1 MSIRSERAA
10 AVAEPQQYA
19 NARDAEYADLFAQAP
34 VIFAALNGPK
44 LLLEA
49 ANPAFFEVFGGD
61 VSSVGKPVREVLPEL
76 APQGVLDHLEA
87 VFRTGTAY
95 RARDGRLVIGR
106 PGDEREGFFN
116 VTYEPRRDT
125 EGSIDGVIVLAVETT
140 AFHHA
145 QLLASEQR
153 ILLEQIARDAPLEE
167 ILRGM
172 ARTIEELSPDT
183 IVSVLLAD
191 VDGQHLRHGA
201 GPSLPPFYNEAI
213 DGIAIGEGVGSC
225 GTAAHTLGTVIVSD
239 ISTDA
244 LWENYRDLA
253 RRAGLAACWSTPI
266 QGTDER
272 LLGTFAMYH
281 REPKAPEPNDIALSI
296 AFARIAA
303 LAIERHHTLA
313 AQRAAQERERAAR
326 EDLAFILEASTAI
339 TREPHYAECLQC
351 LARLTVPALT
361 PLCAVHVLEEGR
373 IRQIAVA
380 ATGPAEKDLLAS
392 PAIRDEVDAAVA
404 RVLASGA
411 TETDHKARS
420 PARLSEQAGIRG
432 YVCVPLA
439 TRGRTFGV
447 MTLLATDRPL
457 DRHLI
462 ALAEE
467 LARRAASSAD
477 NAHQFSDR
485 VQLARDLQAG
495 LLPPEIPTI
504 PGVDVAASYHPAGEG
519 LDVGGDF
526 YDVFPLPDERWAI
539 MIGDVCGRGARAAN
553 TTGLVRHTARAAAR
567 LLSDPSAVVGAVNDA
582 LNADAADVDTF
593 VSLVYGELR
602 HTSSHL
608 SLNLIRAGHVPP
620 LVRRADGAVEELV
633 QPGLL
638 LGIRPGFDGSP
649 GGVELYPGD
658 SLVMVTDGITEARSA
673 DGEFFGEDRLM
684 DSLAVFRPRPTTS
697 AALLHFLTSAVTAFA
712 GSSTVDD
719 QAALILTAT

>member
-19 NARDAEYADLFAQAP
+19 NPRDAEYADLFGQAP
-34 VIFAALNGPK
+34 VIFAALNGPD
-44 LLLEA
+44 LVLEA

-76 APQGVLDHLEA
+76 APQGVLDHLES
-87 VFRTGTAY
+87 VYRTGTAY

-106 PGDEREGFFN
+106 PGDEREGFFD

-125 EGSIDGVIVLAVETT
+125 AGSIDGVIVLAVETT

-172 ARTIEELSPDT
+172 ARTIEELSPET

-191 VDGQHLRHGA
+191 VDGLHLRHGT

-225 GTAAHTLGTVIVSD
+225 GTAAHTLGTVIVTD

-266 QGTDER
+266 QGADGR

-281 REPKAPEPNDIALSI
+281 REPKAPEPNDIALST

-303 LAIERHHTLA
+303 LAIERHQTMA
-313 AQRAAQERERAAR
+313 ARRAAQDRERAAR

-351 LARLTVPALT
+351 LARLTVPALA

-380 ATGPAEKDLLAS
+380 ATGPAERDLLAS
-392 PAIRDEVDAAVA
+392 PAIRDEVGAAVA
-404 RVLASGA
+404 RVLASGV
-411 TETDHKARS
+411 TETDHKGRS
-420 PARLSEQAGIRG
+420 PTRLSEQTGIRG
-432 YVCVPLA
+432 YVCAPLT

-504 PGVDVAASYHPAGEG
+504 PGVDLAASYHPAGEG
-519 LDVGGDF
+519 LEVGGDF

-553 TTGLVRHTARAAAR
+553 TTGLVRHTTRAAAR

-582 LNADAADVDTF
+582 LNADTTDVDTF

-602 HTSSHL
+602 RTSSHL

-620 LVRRADGAVEELV
+620 LVRRADGTVEELV

-638 LGIRPGFDGSP
+638 LGIHPGFDGSP

-673 DGEFFGEDRLM
+673 DGEFFGEERLM
-684 DSLAVFRPRPTTS
+684 DSLAVFRPTPPTS